1 MLFKVQFS
9 ARKLIVTIGDFTYA
23 HEFLT
28 DAVSVKLLN
37 QNKDLKWNKVNAWF
51 HLTMIFSSLNNN
63 NDIFKY
69 TLS

>member
-37 QNKDLKWNKVNAWF
+37 QNKDLK
-51 HLTMIFSSLNNN
+51 
-63 NDIFKY
+63 
-69 TLS
+69 